1 MRFRICLFLLGG
13 CAFVNSALAADKLTA
28 PELIRM
34 SKSNSPAFRQAL
46 IASLGNEPIK
56 KGTAFLGEGP
66 DFIWAVEAP
75 STPILFVDRAEVGP
89 MTMLDGNLWYRVGQ
103 LKVGTAHAFYY
114 TVGGER
120 FGGNFNV
127 PAFPPEAYEQ
137 PGVPRGKLTDKM
149 VHTSKIYAGMLSDYW
164 VYTSAQ
170 YEPSKAAALMVFQ
183 DGQNPA
189 NRQRSHVQIVIDN
202 LTHQKKIPPLVCVF
216 ISPGTKGQQ
225 KMRSIEYDTMND
237 TYPRFLRD
245 EILPEVYKH
254 YNVRRDAYSRG
265 ITGSSSGGICSFNA
279 AWRTPDQF
287 SRVLTWVGS
296 YASIQWHPG
305 EIDGGNTFPFLVR
318 KSEKKNIRVWMQDGA
333 EDLENDHGSWPL
345 QNIQMA
351 NSLKMK
357 GYDFHFSFGQGTHG
371 GVQGDAEFARSMTW
385 LWRDYDPA
393 KTEQIYEQDPEEKAK
408 PLFRVSIYNRDHY

>member
-1 MRFRICLFLLGG
+1 MLLA
-13 CAFVNSALAADKLTA
+13 CSAFAAGKVSA

-34 SKSNSPAFRQAL
+34 SQSNAPGFHQAL
-46 IASLGNEPIK
+46 VDSLGGPQIK
-56 KGTAFLGEGP
+56 KGTAILGQGP
-66 DFIWAVEAP
+66 DFIWAVEAASIP
-75 STPILFVDRAEVGP
+75 TLVVDRSEVGP
-89 MTMLDGNLWYRVGQ
+89 MTRLEGNLWFYVGQ
-103 LKVGTAHAFYY
+103 LKVGTSHSFYY
-114 TVGGER
+114 MVGAQR
-120 FGGNFNV
+120 LGGNLNV
-127 PAFPPEAYEQ
+127 PALAPEAYEH
-137 PGVPRGKLTDKM
+137 PGVPKGKLTEKM
-149 VHTSKIYAGMLSDYW
+149 VHTSKIYDSMQSNYW
-164 VYTSAQ
+164 IYTSPK
-170 YEPSKAAALMVFQ
+170 YDPSKPAALMVFQ

-189 NRQRSHVQIVIDN
+189 NRERSHVQIVIEN
-202 LTHQKKIPPLVCVF
+202 LVQQQKIPPMVCVF
-216 ISPGTKGQQ
+216 ISPGMKGKQ

-279 AWRTPDQF
+279 AWRQPDQF

-318 KSEKKNIRVWMQDGA
+318 KSPKKNIRVWMQDGA

-351 NSLKMK
+351 NSLKMQ

-371 GVQGDAEFARSMTW
+371 GVQGDAELPRSLTW

-393 KTEQIYEQDPEEKAK
+393 KTEQVYEQEQEEKAK
-408 PLFRVSIYNRDHY
+408 PLFRVSIDNRDHY

>member
-1 MRFRICLFLLGG
+1 LGFRIGVILLATA
-13 CAFVNSALAADKLTA
+13 AFAAEKVSA

-34 SKSNSPAFRQAL
+34 SKTNSPGFRQAL
-46 IASLGNEPIK
+46 VASLGEEAIR

-75 STPILFVDRAEVGP
+75 STPALYVDRAEAGP
-89 MTMLDGNLWYRVGQ
+89 MTKLDGNLWFRAGK

-114 TVGGER
+114 TVAGER

-127 PAFPPEAYEQ
+127 PALAPEAYEH
-137 PGVPRGKLTDKM
+137 PGVPRGKLTEKM
-149 VHTSKIYAGMLSDYW
+149 AHTSKIYDGMKSDYW
-164 VYTSAQ
+164 VYTPAQ
-170 YEPSKAAALMVFQ
+170 YDPSKPAALMVFQ
-183 DGQNPA
+183 DGQGPA
-189 NRQRSHVQIVIDN
+189 NRERSSVQIVIDN
-202 LTHQKKIPPLVCVF
+202 LTYQKKIPPMVCVF
-216 ISPGTKGQQ
+216 ISPGLIGEKR
-225 KMRSIEYDTMND
+225 MRSIEYDTMND
-237 TYPRFLRD
+237 AYPRFLRD
-245 EILPEVYKH
+245 EILPEVYKS

-279 AWRTPDQF
+279 GWRQPDQF

-296 YASIQWHPG
+296 FTSIQWHPG
-305 EIDGGNTFPFLVR
+305 EIDGGNTFPFLIR
-318 KSEKKNIRVWMQDGA
+318 KSPKRNIRVWMQDGA
-333 EDLENDHGSWPL
+333 EDLENEHGSWPL

-371 GVQGDAEFARSMTW
+371 GVQGNAELPQSLAW

-393 KTEQIYEQDPEEKAK
+393 KTEQIYEMEPAEQAK
-408 PLFRVSIYNRDHY
+408 PLFRVSIDNRDH